1 MSVPYLSVLFQLFC
15 FFVSSKS
22 SKMRDNEDCRQCYKE
37 NGFQQRTQLLYVA
50 KKLDLWIWRH
60 PSTYSKDRNSLDK
73 ILNWLSKVDV
83 QYDQFSQSGQLQN
96 ENDW

>member
-50 KKLDLWIWRH
+50 KKLDL
-60 PSTYSKDRNSLDK
+60 
-73 ILNWLSKVDV
+73 
-83 QYDQFSQSGQLQN
+83 
-96 ENDW
+96 